1 MKNLLG
7 ELLLCLVLVVS
18 IGCASRN
25 EVARITSPSG
35 KVDAVLVET
44 NGGATTSFGYEIFV
58 VPTQAST
65 RLRKDVAWFYG
76 AVRSDQAYGVNLKW
90 SDPSNLNL
98 EYLKARWQEVRMPTV
113 SIAGQEIHVTL
124 KSGVTDPMAP
134 PGGMLTNLQG
144 RPHDK

>member
-1 MKNLLG
+1 
-7 ELLLCLVLVVS
+7 
-18 IGCASRN
+18 
-25 EVARITSPSG
+25 
-35 KVDAVLVET
+35 VLVET
-44 NGGATTSFGYEIFV
+44 NGGATTSFGYEVFV

-65 RLRKDVAWFYG
+65 RLHKDVASLYG

-98 EYLKARWQEVRMPTV
+98 EYLEARDQEVLMPTV

-124 KSGVTDPMAP
+124 KSGVTEPKAP
-134 PGGMLTNLQG
+134 PGGMLYNLQG